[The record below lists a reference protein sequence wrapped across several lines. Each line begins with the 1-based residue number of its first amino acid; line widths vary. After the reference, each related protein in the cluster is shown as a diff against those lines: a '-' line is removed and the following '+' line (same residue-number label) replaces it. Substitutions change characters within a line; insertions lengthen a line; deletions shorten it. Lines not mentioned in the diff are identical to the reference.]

1 MVKGVSRRIVV
12 VRAPE
17 QNLFEEA
24 IFILRDDAMKK
35 GVSAEDVVA
44 QACGAASRYIRENGD
59 GGSRRFWVLA
69 ALWVAGAGLAA
80 AAVILWIVRG

>member
-17 QNLFEEA
+17 QRLFEEA
-24 IFILRDDAMKK
+24 IFILRDDALQK

-44 QACGAASRYIRENGD
+44 QACGVASRYIRENDAGT
-59 GGSRRFWVLA
+59 RRLWGLA
-69 ALWVAGAGLAA
+69 ALWALGFVLAA
-80 AAVILWIVRG
+80 AAVILWIVRR